1 MTKQE
6 FRELLSKGPLILD
19 GATGSNL
26 RLMGM
31 PAGVCTEKW
40 VNEHPEVIQAFTNA
54 LQKGMDYVNSHT
66 AEEVANTIL
75 PQFAETDVTD
85 ATMIIERY
93 QAQDTWKDTL
103 VFEEEAFTLLQDIL
117 RDAGQLDKTVPYEKL
132 VDTSFAK
139 NAAKTE

>member
-1 MTKQE
+1 M
-6 FRELLSKGPLILD
+6 
-19 GATGSNL
+19 
-26 RLMGM
+26 
-31 PAGVCTEKW
+31 
-40 VNEHPEVIQAFTNA
+40 
-54 LQKGMDYVNSHT
+54 
-66 AEEVANTIL
+66 

-139 NAAKTE
+139 KAAKTE